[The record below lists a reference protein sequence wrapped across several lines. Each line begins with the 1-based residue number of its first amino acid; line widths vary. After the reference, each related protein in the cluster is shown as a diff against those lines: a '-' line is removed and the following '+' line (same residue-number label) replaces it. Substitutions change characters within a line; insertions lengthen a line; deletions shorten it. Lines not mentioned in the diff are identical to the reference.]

1 MDTAPFNNRAGEP
14 GAQGGALWF
23 KKAAVHPPT
32 DSGTYMGAHC
42 PFEAEKRDVATVVPY
57 NPNTVGSVTD
67 KINDMVNNTLTAS
80 FSIGLSQGDSMG
92 ARFYFYA
99 SSTSN
104 NPHGCHWTADAEIT

>member
-1 MDTAPFNNRAGEP
+1 
-14 GAQGGALWF
+14 
-23 KKAAVHPPT
+23 
-32 DSGTYMGAHC
+32 
-42 PFEAEKRDVATVVPY
+42 
-57 NPNTVGSVTD
+57 
-67 KINDMVNNTLTAS
+67 MVNNTLTAS